1 MQISNNKIHIQQ
13 GEIWSLDF
21 HLTAENKHPYLL
33 HKRLKNPFL
42 VMTISKNT
50 YSQSDDFKEVH
61 WLNLKKRYVEDA
73 FGHFSLKD
81 TKKFTST
88 EPLYLS
94 DTSLSYGLE
103 DLLEIYPKLSTD
115 EDNAFYIE
123 NFLFYLDPE
132 ENGEYVYC
140 LCHYDHINGTLIWTS
155 GLEVLALLDFRIIK
169 HFDTKTWSAGTY
181 LFEMKIV
188 DGELSEPNADEPLAS
203 GYDTLTVL
211 QYPAT
216 ICVGTNL
223 QGGNK

>member
-1 MQISNNKIHIQQ
+1 MQILNNKIHIQQ

-21 HLTAENKHPYLL
+21 HLASKNKHPYLL

-61 WLNLKKRYVEDA
+61 WLNLDKRYIEDA
-73 FGHFSLKD
+73 YGNVTLEH
-81 TKKFTST
+81 TKRFTST

-94 DTSLSYGLE
+94 DASLSYSLE
-103 DLLEIYPKLSTD
+103 DLLEIYPKMSTK
-115 EDNAFYIE
+115 EDDAFYIE
-123 NFLFYLDPE
+123 NFLFYIDPE
-132 ENGEYVYC
+132 ENGEYIYC
-140 LCHYDHINGTLIWTS
+140 LCRYDDSNGTLVWTS
-155 GLEVLALLDFRIIK
+155 GPKVLTLLDFRIIK
-169 HFDTKTWSAGTY
+169 NFDTKAWSAGTY

-188 DGELSEPNADEPLAS
+188 DGELSDADTDEPLAS
-203 GYDTLTVL
+203 GYDTLMVL